1 MWKFPKLNSFNLLK
15 RPIINN
21 YHHPIIKSQILYTQ
35 KMSLLTITSSIIDGL
50 KKNEVIPDVINDSFQ
65 PKGLLTISYGGS
77 NEVAMG
83 NTLKVGETQTKPKFQ
98 FTFNS
103 PSSSDTSAKIQ
114 DQIKD
119 TDLFTLVLTDP
130 DAPSRSDKKWSEYA
144 HFITTNILLKNQSNS
159 SADSDFFSTEL
170 NLDQQGDE
178 ILSYVGPAPPEGTGK
193 HRYVFLLYKQP
204 QGKTD
209 LKPPTDRPNW
219 GLGKPAVGVDEWA
232 SENGLE
238 LFAVNFFYAENK
250 AKI

>member
-1 MWKFPKLNSFNLLK
+1 MNLNNTHTLRNKL
-15 RPIINN
+15 
-21 YHHPIIKSQILYTQ
+21 HYTQ
-35 KMSLLTITSSIIDGL
+35 KMSLLTISSSIIDGL
-50 KKNEVIPDVINDSFQ
+50 KKNEVVPDVVDDTFQ

-77 NEVAMG
+77 NEVALG
-83 NTLKVGETQTKPKFQ
+83 NTLKVSETQVKPKFQ

-103 PSSSDTSAKIQ
+103 PTSSSKDTSVKIQ

-119 TDLFTLVLTDP
+119 TDLFTLILTDP
-130 DAPSRSDKKWSEYA
+130 DAPSRTDKKWSEYA
-144 HFITTNILLKNQSNS
+144 HFITTNILLKHHSDS

-204 QGKTD
+204 PGKTD
-209 LKPPTDRPNW
+209 LKAPSDRPNW
-219 GLGKPAVGVDEWA
+219 GLGKPAVGAREWA
-232 SENGLE
+232 SDYGLE

-250 AKI
+250 AKST